1 MIELIIVL
9 AVFCIVYLF
18 TKGRSK
24 KKHHKVEAFVGT
36 RSNDISSQNDKKKK
50 AFVPHKKHNTLCS
63 KSETIFY
70 KALLDILPSEY
81 IVHCQVSMMALVQP
95 VNFKDNSKT
104 WAKRVDFVITDRDT
118 KVIAVIELDDSS
130 HRQKKR
136 QERDLYVNAAFAGH
150 HKLLRFEAM
159 GNYDPISIA
168 SVIEREIGLKCNIS
182 KPVPQCVV
190 EHI

>member
-9 AVFCIVYLF
+9 AVICIVYLF

-24 KKHHKVEAFVGT
+24 KEHHKVEAFVGS
-36 RSNDISSQNDKKKK
+36 RSDDVSSLKDEKKK
-50 AFVPHKKHNTLCS
+50 ALVPHKKHNTLCS
-63 KSETIFY
+63 KAESTFH
-70 KALLDILPSEY
+70 KTLLDILPSDC

-136 QERDLYVNAAFAGH
+136 QERDMYVNAAFAGH

-159 GNYDPISIA
+159 GSYDPISIA
-168 SVIEREIGLKCNIS
+168 SVIEREVGLKCNIS
-182 KPVPQCVV
+182 EPVPQYG
-190 EHI
+190 

>member
-1 MIELIIVL
+1 VIELIIVFSVL
-9 AVFCIVYLF
+9 CIVCLF
-18 TKGRSK
+18 AKGGRK
-24 KKHHKVEAFVGT
+24 RGDNKVKAFV
-36 RSNDISSQNDKKKK
+36 DSSPIDVPDGDFQKKNVS
-50 AFVPHKKHNTLCS
+50 VPHKKHNTLCS
-63 KSETIFY
+63 KAESTFH
-70 KALLDILPSEY
+70 KTLLDILPSDC

-159 GNYDPISIA
+159 GSYDPISIA
-168 SVIEREIGLKCNIS
+168 SVIEREVGLKCNIS
-182 KPVPQCVV
+182 EPVTQYG
-190 EHI
+190 